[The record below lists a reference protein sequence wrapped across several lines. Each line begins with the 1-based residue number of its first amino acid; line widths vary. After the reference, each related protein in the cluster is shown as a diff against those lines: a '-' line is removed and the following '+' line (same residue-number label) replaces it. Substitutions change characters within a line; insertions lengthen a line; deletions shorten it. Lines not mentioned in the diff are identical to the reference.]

1 MMEAIVATVISIIAI
16 LGLAHSFGVGRGFI
30 ERYAVGRAALSAAQG
45 RMEALSVL
53 PPTADSLATNR
64 FFLQPFNY
72 RGAEAGTIEWRIEP
86 YDDPVVSGPYN
97 LKKVTVVARWG
108 PGVEQDSLRLS
119 RLFQP

>member
-1 MMEAIVATVISIIAI
+1 MEAIVATIISVIAI

-53 PPTADSLATNR
+53 PPSSDSLATNG
-64 FFLQPFNY
+64 FFVQPFNF
-72 RGAEAGTIEWRIEP
+72 RGAEAGTVEWRIEP
-86 YDDPVVSGPYN
+86 YDDPVVPGTPN
-97 LKKVTVVARWG
+97 LDKVTVVARWG
-108 PGVEQDSLRLS
+108 PASDRDSLRLS